1 MASPIRI
8 SHEGASWSAHV
19 EGSRVTLEDGVS
31 FLVREADAG
40 KFLIEGPH
48 GPVEAIS
55 AVAEASI
62 WIGVGSHA
70 LEFIIERRESGRGA
84 AGGDHDALSA
94 PMPATVVRIQV
105 KAGDRVG
112 AGDTLLVLEAMKME
126 LPIRAPRAAT
136 VRAIR
141 CDEGQLVQPDVLL
154 VELQE

>member
-1 MASPIRI
+1 M

-19 EGSRVTLEDGVS
+19 EGSRVTLEDGTS

-40 KFLIEGPH
+40 TFIVEGPD
-48 GPVEAIS
+48 GAVEAIW

-62 WIGVGSHA
+62 WIGVGGHA
-70 LEFIIERRESGRGA
+70 LEFIIERRASGGGA
-84 AGGDHDALSA
+84 AGGDHGALSA

-105 KAGDRVG
+105 KAGDRVV

-126 LPIRAPRAAT
+126 LPLRAPRAAT

-141 CDEGQLVQPDVLL
+141 CAEGQLVQPDVLL
-154 VELQE
+154 VELEE